1 MFQSYSQ
8 HISRTMVLAAG
19 LVSTTCLLM
28 SQAAAGESRG
38 YVVEWFYFAAY
49 ADGDHCAEGFNLDAD
64 DLFDRILRED
74 LGKSSDEIEALMED
88 FPNTMYGLAGNRGR
102 INGEPTNVYLHPTSV
117 PDPHVPLANGKQ
129 SLGFNLDGKVSPED
143 FVDADTGEA
152 GIDNQLHRAIGCT
165 RSLEGSRTRLPTL
178 PSITWD
184 MLRDHQKA
192 WLVEISDVDDFEND
206 ADVTVS
212 LYQSPQHVARGAD
225 GEPLQDMTFSIDPDP
240 RTTHHVRGKI
250 EDGVLTTDVFRFFMI
265 GDPFSTPEYD
275 LKQARMR
282 FTFGEDG
289 ALHGLVGGYQPWETL
304 YVGWALPGVT
314 NEVNVS
320 LDVPGLYYALR
331 KTADADPDPETG
343 MNMSISASYFIEAL
357 PAYILHDDDRVRT
370 SSAGR

>member
-1 MFQSYSQ
+1 MFQIHPQRFHKS
-8 HISRTMVLAAG
+8 MALMAG
-19 LVSTTCLLM
+19 LACSACLAM
-28 SQAAAGESRG
+28 SQAAASESRG

-49 ADGDHCAEGFNLDAD
+49 SDGDHCADGFNLDAD
-64 DLFDRILRED
+64 DLFERILRED
-74 LGKSSDEIEALMED
+74 LGKSSDEIEVLMED
-88 FPNTMYGLAGNRGR
+88 FPNTMYPLVGNRGR

-117 PDPHVPLANGKQ
+117 PDPNVPLAGGKQ

-165 RSLEGSRTRLPTL
+165 RSLEGTRNRLSTL

-192 WLVEISDVDDFEND
+192 WLVEISDIDNLQNDDE
-206 ADVTVS
+206 VMVG

-240 RTTHHVRGKI
+240 RTTHQVRGKI
-250 EDGVLTTDVFRFFMI
+250 ENGVLTTDVFHFFMI

-275 LKQARMR
+275 LKRARMR

-357 PAYILHDDDRVRT
+357 PAYILHDEAQQASSLDR
-370 SSAGR
+370 